1 MFHNLKADIIYY
13 KTATDFELEFNL
25 CGCCRMRLLSD
36 KTEDKKSFVHS
47 LARAVSRSN
56 VIIIAGPLF
65 GEEGSIKTVADA
77 INTTTEPADNKTYNI
92 STEQEIE
99 IIKDSVPLVT
109 NEGYFGG
116 CIIESGPQTMILLTD
131 NKSVR
136 KTIMQTLI
144 HPYITELYTN
154 SDNCTQKIISQA
166 VVEPE
171 QTEESEITE
180 EVTEEL
186 PEEIITENTETEE
199 ETAQSE
205 TIEPQENTL
214 QNQLEIQIDTTPDD
228 ETEDVLDD
236 DQGTIDLF
244 FEPSKPNRRNSGL
257 YNDRYV
263 LDYDD
268 EDDSDYKLKKSSKN
282 VLSIC
287 ILVISIVLLLVLA
300 VLCYSIFFVPA
311 QSGIS
316 PVDNLKEIYNIM
328 FS

>member
-47 LARAVSRSN
+47 LARAVSRSS
-56 VIIIAGPLF
+56 VILIAGPLF
-65 GEEGSIKTVADA
+65 GEEGTIKTVADA
-77 INTTTEPADNKTYNI
+77 INTTTEPTDNNTYNI
-92 STEQEIE
+92 SSEQEIE

-144 HPYITELYTN
+144 HPYISELYAN
-154 SDNCTQKIISQA
+154 SDNHTQGIIAPEVS
-166 VVEPE
+166 EPE
-171 QTEESEITE
+171 QTEAEEITE
-180 EVTEEL
+180 EVTEE
-186 PEEIITENTETEE
+186 ITTEDIETEE
-199 ETAQSE
+199 ETAQPEAVE
-205 TIEPQENTL
+205 TQEDTI
-214 QNQLEIQIDTTPDD
+214 QNQLELQIDTTPDD
-228 ETEDVLDD
+228 ETEEVFDD
-236 DQGTIDLF
+236 TQETIDLF
-244 FEPSKPNRRNSGL
+244 FEPSESHRHNTEL
-257 YNDRYV
+257 YDDQYV
-263 LDYDD
+263 LNYDD
-268 EDDSDYKLKKSSKN
+268 EDDSDYKPKKPNKN

>member
-109 NEGYFGG
+109 NEGCFGG

-166 VVEPE
+166 VAEPE

-199 ETAQSE
+199 ESSQSE